1 MLVIGRLWWLNRS
14 FSLHFVLLIWTVFL
28 FFLLSILSQTL
39 VYKNIVRSSWVV
51 LYKDIWHS
59 SLSGMTSCLINKQ
72 YIYSVHKSK
81 SDLVAYFLYIF
92 VELVWSVLE
101 VMCFVWQFHAL
112 IIRDYCNTVCTPFTL
127 KFDLRLVLLNPSN
140 ILHHILILI

>member
-59 SLSGMTSCLINKQ
+59 SLSGMTSCLINIQ

-112 IIRDYCNTVCTPFTL
+112 IIRDYCKTVCTPFTL
-127 KFDLRLVLLNPSN
+127 KFDLVLLNPSN

>member
-1 MLVIGRLWWLNRS
+1 MVTKPLLQSTLRLVDLDC
-14 FSLHFVLLIWTVFL
+14 FSV
-28 FFLLSILSQTL
+28 FLLSILSQTL

-59 SLSGMTSCLINKQ
+59 FLMTSCLINIQ

-92 VELVWSVLE
+92 VELV
-101 VMCFVWQFHAL
+101 
-112 IIRDYCNTVCTPFTL
+112 
-127 KFDLRLVLLNPSN
+127 
-140 ILHHILILI
+140 